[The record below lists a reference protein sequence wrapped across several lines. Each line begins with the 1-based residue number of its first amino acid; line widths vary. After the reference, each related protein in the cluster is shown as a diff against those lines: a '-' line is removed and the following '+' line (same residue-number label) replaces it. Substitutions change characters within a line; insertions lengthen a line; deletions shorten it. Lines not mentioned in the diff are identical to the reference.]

1 MPRHISP
8 ERAKKIIRKSHL
20 MAQTVAKE
28 CERMAQ
34 VMDEAKTEGFFSGEF
49 ALDAAATIRRQEK
62 RIQEL
67 EQVLRRV
74 FPEIKPTPPTL
85 SNYKFLSVTIT
96 VADLR
101 AVEAVLSKAQD

>member
-1 MPRHISP
+1 MPRTPSRLAMTK
-8 ERAKKIIRKSHL
+8 RAKRRAKI
-20 MAQTVAKE
+20 
-28 CERMAQ
+28 
-34 VMDEAKTEGFFSGEF
+34 
-49 ALDAAATIRRQEK
+49 ATTIQRQEK

-74 FPEIKPTPPTL
+74 FPEIKPMPPTL

-101 AVEAVLSKAQD
+101 AVEAVLNKAQD